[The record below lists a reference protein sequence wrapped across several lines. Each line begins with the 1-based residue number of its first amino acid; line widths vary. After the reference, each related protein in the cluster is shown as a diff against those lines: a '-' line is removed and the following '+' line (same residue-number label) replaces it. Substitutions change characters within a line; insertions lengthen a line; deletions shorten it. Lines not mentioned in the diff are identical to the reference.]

1 MPAPP
6 TGTVTFLFTDI
17 QGSTQL
23 WERYPDAMPAA
34 LARHD
39 AILRQTIETHHGYI
53 FKTIGDAFCAAFARA
68 PDALAAA
75 LAVQTSLAGEAWGEI
90 GTIRVRMALHAGV
103 TDERDGDYFGAPVN
117 RVARLLAAGHG
128 GQVLLSETLSTLV
141 RDHLPAN
148 VDLLDRGEH
157 RLRDL
162 VRSEHIYQLVSP
174 TLPADFPP
182 LKTLDA
188 RPNNIP
194 TQLTPLIGR
203 TAELAA
209 LQELLLRET
218 VRLITLTGPGGV
230 GKTRLSVQVAGDVLD
245 HFADGVFFVNLAPV
259 TDPCLVVA
267 AIAQTLAV
275 REVGKQSLLSC
286 LEDYLRPKHT
296 LLILDNFEQALAAV
310 PLVTSL
316 LAAVPHLKLLVTS
329 RTVLH
334 VRGEQVFPVAPLP
347 LPDLHQPVSTNLSAY
362 PAIELFVQRAA
373 SARPDFALTPENA
386 PLVAAICCH
395 LDGLPLAIELAAAR
409 IRTLPLKAIL
419 ARLSSS
425 LKFLT
430 GGLSDL
436 PTRQQTLR
444 SAILWSYDLLDASEQ
459 KLFRRLA
466 VFAGGCTLEAAEHIC
481 DGDFDP
487 TLDALEGVSS
497 LVDKSLLRQEEEPNG
512 EARFR
517 MLETIREFALER
529 LAESG
534 EEDDERQRH
543 AEYYLTLTEDI
554 EPKLEGPD
562 EIEWVSCLARES
574 DNLRAALA
582 WVVNGDQALLALR
595 LVAALGRF
603 WYLHG
608 HTTEGIGWLRSVLAM
623 PRGESKALSHL
634 QARALSALGSLVYS
648 QCDYRQATELHQQAY
663 QLFSALDDR
672 RGMAF
677 ALNNLGVQAVRLG
690 DYPRAQSF
698 LEQSRDLYQKGGD
711 AWGVSLALVNLG
723 GLAVLR
729 GDHQQGEMLLRAALE
744 MPQEARSPTTTACAL
759 SQLGECARVRGDYEQ
774 AAALSRDNLLYF
786 EQTGDISGMA
796 IESVNLAIAAQR
808 CGRPLEA
815 MTYTRRGVMLF
826 NELGNKWGLASSFAI
841 CAELLACRGELRQ
854 AARLAGA
861 AQTLLDAIG
870 SHLDPSDQA
879 GYEQTQATLHSQL
892 GEAAFQ
898 AAWIEGQAM
907 TLDAAVAYA
916 LEAGAQPIPV

>member
-6 TGTVTFLFTDI
+6 TGTVIFLFTDI

-23 WERYPDAMPAA
+23 WERYPDAMPTA

-39 AILRQTIETHHGYI
+39 AILRQVIETHHGYI

-75 LAVQTSLAGEAWGEI
+75 LAAQTSLSSEAWGEI
-90 GTIRVRMALHAGV
+90 GALRVRMALHAGV
-103 TDERDGDYFGAPVN
+103 TDERDGDYFGGPVN

-128 GQVLLSETLSTLV
+128 GQILVSETLYTLV
-141 RDHLPAN
+141 RDHLPAE

-162 VRSEHIYQLVSP
+162 VRPEHIYQLVSP
-174 TLPADFPP
+174 ALSSDFPP

-194 TQLTPLIGR
+194 SQLTPLIGR
-203 TAELAA
+203 AAELAA
-209 LQELLLRET
+209 LPELLLRPT

-230 GKTRLSVQVAGDVLD
+230 GKTRLSLQVAGDVLD
-245 HFADGVFFVNLAPV
+245 HFADGVFFVDLAPM
-259 TDPCLVVA
+259 TDPPLVVA
-267 AIAQTLAV
+267 SIAQTLGV
-275 REVGKQSLLSC
+275 REVGKQTLLSC
-286 LEDYLRPKHT
+286 LEDYLRPRR
-296 LLILDNFEQALAAV
+296 LLLLLDNFEQVLSAV
-310 PLVTSL
+310 PLVTGL
-316 LAAVPHLKLLVTS
+316 LAAAPSLKLLVTS

-334 VRGEQVFPVAPLP
+334 VRGEQVFPVPPLP
-347 LPDLHQPVSTNLSAY
+347 LPDCHQPVVTNLSAS
-362 PAIELFVQRAA
+362 PAVELFVQRAA

-386 PLVAAICCH
+386 PLVAEICCH

-409 IRTLPLKAIL
+409 IRTLPLKALL

-430 GGLSDL
+430 GGLADL
-436 PTRQQTLR
+436 PSRQQTLR
-444 SAILWSYDLLDASEQ
+444 NAILWSYDLLDTSEQ
-459 KLFRRLA
+459 KLLRRLA
-466 VFAGGCTLEAAEHIC
+466 VFSGGCTLAAVDSIC

-517 MLETIREFALER
+517 LLETIREFALER
-529 LAESG
+529 LVESG
-534 EEDDERQRH
+534 ESQEERQRH
-543 AEYYLTLTEDI
+543 AEYYLALAEDS
-554 EPKLEGPD
+554 EPKLDGPD
-562 EIEWVSCLARES
+562 EIEWLDYLARDN

-582 WVVNGDQALLALR
+582 WLTDSVQTVPALR

-608 HTTEGIGWLRSVLAM
+608 HTTEGIRWLRAALALLK
-623 PRGESKALSHL
+623 GESEALSHL

-648 QCDYRQATELHQQAY
+648 QCDYRQATELHQKAY

-698 LEQSRDLYQKGGD
+698 LEQSRDLYQKVGD

-729 GDHQQGEMLLRAALE
+729 GDHQQGEMLLRAALA
-744 MPQEARSPTTTACAL
+744 MPQETRSPTTAACAV

-786 EQTGDISGMA
+786 EKTGDISGMA
-796 IESVNLAIAAQR
+796 TESVNLAIAAQR
-808 CGRPLEA
+808 CGRPHEA
-815 MTYTRRGVMLF
+815 MPYARRGVRLF
-826 NELGNKWGLASSFAI
+826 NELGNKWGLAASFAI
-841 CAELLACRGELRQ
+841 CAGLMADRGELSQ

-879 GYEQTQATLHSQL
+879 GYEQTQDALHSQL
-892 GEAAFQ
+892 GEAEFQ
-898 AAWIEGQAM
+898 AAWMEGQAM

-916 LEAGAQPIPV
+916 LEAGAQPVPV